1 MFSKREQEGY
11 LLIDHTAAEGITPEM
26 VAGVGLDLPF
36 TIVPSGKKLESAT
49 ITCHGCE
56 RLIVL
61 NPDRS
66 RSRGYCPKH
75 DAYLCDQ
82 CEAQRVRTGVCK
94 ALRDEIYELMNAAA
108 RRGE

>member
-11 LLIDHTAAEGITPEM
+11 LLIDHRAAEGITPEM
-26 VAGVGLDLPF
+26 TRAVGLDLETPH
-36 TIVPSGKKLESAT
+36 VPGGKMFESAT

-56 RLIVL
+56 RLVVL

-66 RSRGYCPKH
+66 RSRAYCPKH

-94 ALRDEIYELMNAAA
+94 ALRDVIYDRMDQAAK
-108 RRGE
+108 RGE